1 MDATWTIGI
10 ICVGITVVVGGIL
23 ALRLHAFL
31 ALTFGALTVALLTP
45 RAATENYLV
54 GKDAVEVKS
63 VEADG
68 GRFTFQLQGK
78 LRAVKKKLKPADG
91 DAYVIVGWAKAGSPY
106 STLAYLTEVRLLP
119 GDKDAPQT
127 TIQGKV
133 TIPIP
138 GDASENSHQKI
149 IDAGIQAVTEKDAKI
164 GVIHRSAF
172 NSAIGVSGQTIATKV
187 AEGFGNTAMKI
198 GILIAM
204 ASIVGKCLLDSG
216 AADRIVR
223 STLKVCGERFAP
235 VSFVVSGFLL
245 GIPVFFDTV
254 FYLMIPLG
262 KAMQLR
268 LGKNYLLFVLTI
280 VAGATM
286 AHSLVPPT
294 PGPLL
299 VAGELGVDIGMMIL
313 MGIIIGFFPAAFGYF
328 YAAWFANKR
337 WKLPL
342 RESAEFSM
350 KDLEELAQRDESQLP
365 PFWLSVLPIILP
377 VLLIGGG
384 TLFSTLKNAGVFI
397 PGNSMQQAVDT
408 FGDKNIALI
417 ISAIIAMVTLIR
429 TRGIT
434 RQQLSESVGAA
445 LASGGTII
453 LITSAGGA
461 FGQVLQ
467 NTGVAALI
475 EGISLESPAAIITV
489 AWLITAAIR
498 TAQGS
503 ATVAM
508 ITAVGIL
515 GGLASGGNLGFHP
528 VYLAVAIGCGSK
540 PIAWMNDS
548 GFWVITRMSGM
559 TEAEGLK
566 YVTPMTT
573 LMGAVGLVATIVAA
587 TLFPMAG

>member
-1 MDATWTIGI
+1 M
-10 ICVGITVVVGGIL
+10 L
-23 ALRLHAFL
+23 F
-31 ALTFGALTVALLTP
+31 
-45 RAATENYLV
+45 
-54 GKDAVEVKS
+54 
-63 VEADG
+63 
-68 GRFTFQLQGK
+68 
-78 LRAVKKKLKPADG
+78 
-91 DAYVIVGWAKAGSPY
+91 
-106 STLAYLTEVRLLP
+106 
-119 GDKDAPQT
+119 
-127 TIQGKV
+127 
-133 TIPIP
+133 
-138 GDASENSHQKI
+138 
-149 IDAGIQAVTEKDAKI
+149 
-164 GVIHRSAF
+164 
-172 NSAIGVSGQTIATKV
+172 
-187 AEGFGNTAMKI
+187 
-198 GILIAM
+198 
-204 ASIVGKCLLDSG
+204 
-216 AADRIVR
+216 
-223 STLKVCGERFAP
+223 P
-235 VSFVVSGFLL
+235 VSFVISGFLL

-313 MGIIIGFFPAAFGYF
+313 MGIAIGFFPAAFGFF
-328 YAAWFANKR
+328 YAAWFANKK
-337 WKLPL
+337 WTLPL

-350 KDLEELAQRDESQLP
+350 KDLEELSQRDESQLP

-377 VLLIGGG
+377 VILIGGG
-384 TLFSTLKNAGVFI
+384 TLFSTLKKAEILILGDT
-397 PGNSMQQAVDT
+397 MQQVVNT

-434 RQQLSESVGAA
+434 REELSKSVAAA

-461 FGQVLQ
+461 FGKVLQ
-467 NTGVAALI
+467 QTGVATLI

-515 GGLASGGNLGFHP
+515 GGLATGGNLGFHP
-528 VYLAVAIGCGSK
+528 VYLAIAIGCGAK
-540 PIAWMNDS
+540 PFPWMNDS
-548 GFWVITRMSGM
+548 GFWIVGKLAGLTEKETLKTFSIVIALQGIVGM
-559 TEAEGLK
+559 L
-566 YVTPMTT
+566 
-573 LMGAVGLVATIVAA
+573 AVLAFAYFFPNF
-587 TLFPMAG
+587 LF

>member
-10 ICVGITVVVGGIL
+10 LCVGIIVVVGGIL

-31 ALTFGALTVALLTP
+31 ALTFGALVVALLTP
-45 RAATENYLV
+45 RAATENYLI
-54 GKDAVEVKS
+54 GKDAVA
-63 VEADG
+63 VEKVAG
-68 GRFTFQLQGK
+68 EERVFTFHLS
-78 LRAVKKKLKPADG
+78 KKLKIIDG
-91 DAYVIVGWAKAGSPY
+91 DSYVVLNRPAKGERY
-106 STLAYLTEVRLLP
+106 SRLAWLSEVREVP
-119 GDKDAPQT
+119 APVGLSKPA
-127 TIQGKV
+127 IQGTVSFPVPRNADDATRKKV
-133 TIPIP
+133 VET
-138 GDASENSHQKI
+138 GLLALADANAKVVVI
-149 IDAGIQAVTEKDAKI
+149 RRTAFDDAV
-164 GVIHRSAF
+164 
-172 NSAIGVSGQTIATKV
+172 GVSGRTIAARV

-313 MGIIIGFFPAAFGYF
+313 MGIVIGFFPAAFGYF
-328 YAAWFANKR
+328 YAAWFANKL
-337 WKLPL
+337 WTLPL

-377 VLLIGGG
+377 VILIGGG
-384 TLFSTLKNAGVFI
+384 TLFSTLKKAGI
-397 PGNSMQQAVDT
+397 LTLGDTMQQVVDT

-417 ISAIIAMVTLIR
+417 LSAIIAMMTLIR

-434 RQQLSESVGAA
+434 REELSRSVGAA

-467 NTGVAALI
+467 QTGVATLI

-573 LMGAVGLVATIVAA
+573 LMGVVGLIATIVAA